1 MTLSDEIVTIN
12 LVTMLV
18 TFPECSQTAE
28 GMHPTPPHRGIASL
42 CVVGLGV
49 LQWPETRCL
58 LTSDH
63 WEALL
68 EL

>member
-28 GMHPTPPHRGIASL
+28 GMHPPPPPGNSFSL
-42 CVVGLGV
+42 CGWIGGA
-49 LQWPETRCL
+49 TM
-58 LTSDH
+58 
-63 WEALL
+63 A
-68 EL
+68 